1 MIEENMVGL
10 PHLTSEVVADAHGYL
25 LDAYAVSLEGWRRGL
40 TLRWHVKD
48 SEKFSEMETW
58 FVDRPGQLFS
68 LRSEERTH
76 YFFRTRGD
84 KVTNEAVRIGKDK
97 EKTKQLLKEAGIP
110 VPEGKRFSEDV
121 SNEEIVTYASS
132 LGFPVVVKP
141 TDGSF
146 GRGVVS
152 NITSEGELTYSLE
165 YVRTE
170 LNDPDVIVEQYIAGA
185 DLRLYVVGDRVVGA
199 IKRLPPNIVG
209 DGVNSIK
216 ALIELKNEQ
225 RSLNPRL
232 VSCPIE
238 VTNEVLSFIGRK
250 GYTLE
255 TVLEKGEQLFL
266 STKGNISIG
275 GDPIDVLDDL
285 PTDIKQMAVNAL
297 QAIPG
302 LGHGAV
308 DLIVD
313 FDSTETDRAVVLEI
327 NPTAQIGGILY
338 PIQGKARDVPAAII
352 DYYFPETSDKQF
364 AKGKT
369 YFDLHD
375 VLEPLRFRD
384 AETTTVTPSPEGK
397 IYAKKYTVI
406 GDVQNIG
413 YHRGLRKQA
422 FERHLHGFVMNLEN
436 GDIEVVVGGTD
447 REMVDDFKQA
457 LWEDEERSH
466 VLEVQE
472 SDYHAPIKVGF
483 EVKTDLKIQLEE
495 LKRYKQELELT
506 EFELRKA
513 EVRRRKLQKSFSWKV
528 SKPLRVIGSLFK
540 NDNQHEK
547 RML

>member
-1 MIEENMVGL
+1 MKEDNMAGL
-10 PHLTSEVVADAHGYL
+10 PHLTNEIVADAHGHL
-25 LDAYAVSLEGWRRGL
+25 LDAYAISLEGWRRGL
-40 TLRWHVKD
+40 TLRWHIKD

-68 LRSEERTH
+68 LSSEQKTH

-97 EKTKQLLKEAGIP
+97 EKTKQLLHEAGIP
-110 VPEGKRFSEDV
+110 VPEGKQFTEEA

-132 LGFPVVVKP
+132 LGLPVVIKP

-152 NITSEGELTYSLE
+152 NITSTGELTYSLE

-170 LNDPDVIVEQYIAGA
+170 LNEPDVIVEQYIPG
-185 DLRLYVVGDRVVGA
+185 DDVRLYVVGDQVVGA
-199 IKRLPPNIVG
+199 IKRLPPNIIG

-232 VSCPIE
+232 VSCPID
-238 VTNEVLSFIGRK
+238 VTNEVIDMIGRK

-255 TVLEKGEQLFL
+255 TVLDQGEQLFL

-275 GDPIDVLDDL
+275 GDPIDVLDEL
-285 PTDIKQMAVNAL
+285 PAEVKEMAVDAL

-302 LGHGAV
+302 LEHGAV
-308 DLIVD
+308 DFIIN
-313 FDSTETDRAVVLEI
+313 TDKEATHQAVVLEI
-327 NPTAQIGGILY
+327 NPTAQLGGILY
-338 PIQGKARDVPAAII
+338 PIKGKARDVPAAII
-352 DYYFPETSDKQF
+352 DHYFPETYEKQF
-364 AKGKT
+364 TKSNT

-447 REMVDDFKQA
+447 PEMVDDFKQA

-472 SDYHAPIKVGF
+472 SDYDAPIKVGF

-495 LKRYKQELELT
+495 LKRYKQELEQT

-528 SKPLRVIGSLFK
+528 SKPIRVIGSLFK
-540 NDNQHEK
+540 NSNEHEK